1 MYWIYWYFIAQS
13 SVFWLELSE
22 LEKCS
27 LHSNDGNK
35 FLIFIQNF
43 NWNEPNYNWW
53 CSISFD
59 SINFG
64 LKINSRKF
72 IPNKLIVILA
82 TSVIEWKKRE
92 KTSKTSA
99 LDRIYSEKQQNGQVL
114 ITVCIEINAKTLE
127 LLIDG
132 DIRYFRM
139 DQLIYCVRINRNDV
153 LLEIMCDSFAI
164 NSRDKKL
171 FETGS
176 KNFECRREKAKIDSE
191 RTMLSVDSIENRFYI
206 FLYVNCNR
214 LKHRKCFK
222 FNCNRVEAVN

>member
-1 MYWIYWYFIAQS
+1 MATN
-13 SVFWLELSE
+13 FW
-22 LEKCS
+22 
-27 LHSNDGNK
+27 
-35 FLIFIQNF
+35 FLFENF

-53 CSISFD
+53 CSISLD

-164 NSRDKKL
+164 NSRDKKKCL
-171 FETGS
+171 KQKRKS
-176 KNFECRREKAKIDSE
+176 KNYFRAHNVVCRFNWK
-191 RTMLSVDSIENRFYI
+191 SI
-206 FLYVNCNR
+206 LYFSLCK
-214 LKHRKCFK
+214 L
-222 FNCNRVEAVN
+222 